1 MQVFS
6 SYCLIFRISV
16 AHHCDS
22 SPMDAIGTVIIAM
35 KLQVNLAGVLER
47 THLTDKLTAFNG
59 LAAAKVASC

>member
-1 MQVFS
+1 
-6 SYCLIFRISV
+6 
-16 AHHCDS
+16 
-22 SPMDAIGTVIIAM
+22 MDAIGTVIIAM